1 MIISETLIAEVKA
14 WIADDPDESTAELTS
29 QTLEKAISGD
39 LQAISNLET
48 WFGPFI
54 QFGTAGL
61 RGPIAPGPASM
72 NRAVVCR
79 AASGFMTY
87 LKQNGAKKIVVGFD
101 ARHKSLDFAL
111 DTVAIASGAGLEVI
125 LLPRAL
131 PTPILAFA
139 VNYFKAD
146 GAVMVTAS
154 HNPAADNGYKVF
166 LGNGCQI
173 VPPTDTEI
181 SNLIAKVKTIASI
194 PLGDTW
200 YTCDDEVVDAYIETC
215 KAVVDKSVT
224 RDIKIASTSLHGV
237 GHETWVK
244 ACEKVGF
251 LDVNVVQSQAEPD
264 PDFPTVPFPNPE
276 ESGACDLLLDLA
288 KNINADIA
296 IAHDPDADR
305 CAAGILDGGKWRL
318 LTGDELGGALAWWE
332 FERAK
337 IFNLPKPE
345 GTLATSIVSASLL
358 EKIAKQNNVKYQATL
373 TGFKWIGRI
382 PDLIFGYEEAIGY
395 CVDSKNVK
403 DKDGIT
409 AGLRIAELAAYLKQ
423 NQKTFVQLLEK
434 IAEQFGLHFTTQL
447 SIRMNDM
454 SAIPAALENLK
465 TVKQIGEHEITEVID
480 MNSGLKGL
488 LPTSGMY
495 LSLKN
500 GRIIVRPSGTEPKLK
515 AYIELIKPT
524 SNYQA
529 DKLELE
535 KVANQLKQDIRTTL
549 GI

>member
-1 MIISETLIAEVKA
+1 MISEELIEKVKF
-14 WIADDPDESTAELTS
+14 WIAGDPDESTAELAQS
-29 QTLEKAISGD
+29 TLEKAILENDSKA
-39 LQAISNLET
+39 LQDLET

-72 NRAVVCR
+72 NRAVVSC
-79 AASGFMTY
+79 AAAGFMQY
-87 LKQNGAKKIVVGFD
+87 LKQQDAKRIVVGFD

-111 DTVAIASGAGLEVI
+111 DTVAIASGAGLEAI

-139 VNYFKAD
+139 VNYFQAD

-173 VPPTDTEI
+173 IPPIDTEI
-181 SNLIAKVKTIASI
+181 SNLIAKVENVRGIA
-194 PLGDTW
+194 LGDDW
-200 YTCDDEVVDAYIETC
+200 YTCDDEVVDAYLATC
-215 KAVVDKSVT
+215 EAIVDKSVT
-224 RDIKIASTSLHGV
+224 RDITIASTSLHGV
-237 GHETWVK
+237 GHETWIA

-251 LDVNVVQSQAEPD
+251 KNVHVVKEQSEPD

-276 ESGACDLLLDLA
+276 EAGACDQLLKLA
-288 KNINADIA
+288 GQTNADIA

-305 CAAGILDGGKWRL
+305 CAAAIVENNKWRL
-318 LTGDELGGALAWWE
+318 LSGDELGGALAWWE
-332 FERAK
+332 FERAQL
-337 IFNLPKPE
+337 FNRQKPE

-358 EKIAKQNNVKYQATL
+358 EKIAKKNNAKYQATL

-409 AGLRIAELAAYLKQ
+409 AGLRIAELTAYLKQ
-423 NQKTFVQLLEK
+423 NQKSFAELLQDISIEY
-434 IAEQFGLHFTTQL
+434 GLHYTTQL

-454 SAIPAALENLK
+454 SAIPQSLENLK
-465 TVKQIGEHEITEVID
+465 SIDHVGELKVVEVVD
-480 MNSGLKGL
+480 MQSGLNGL
-488 LPTSGMY
+488 LPTSGIF
-495 LSLKN
+495 LQLES
-500 GRIIVRPSGTEPKLK
+500 GRVIVRPSGTEPKLK
-515 AYIELIKPT
+515 AYIELISP
-524 SNYQA
+524 
-529 DKLELE
+529 
-535 KVANQLKQDIRTTL
+535 VANFEKDRNSLESQAEQLKVDLRKIL
-549 GI
+549 GV

>member
-1 MIISETLIAEVKA
+1 MTLTKEFVTQVEE
-14 WIADDPDESTAELTS
+14 WIADDPDEQTAELTR
-29 QTLEKAISGD
+29 QTLQAANAGNKDALNK
-39 LQAISNLET
+39 LQS

-54 QFGTAGL
+54 EFGTAGL
-61 RGPIAPGPASM
+61 RGPIAPGPSCM
-72 NRAVVCR
+72 NRAVVSR
-79 AASGFMTY
+79 AAAGFVSY
-87 LKQNGAKKIVVGFD
+87 LKKQNAKRIVVGFD
-101 ARHKSLDFAL
+101 ARHKSLDFAI
-111 DTVAIASGAGLEVI
+111 DTVNIASGAGLEAI

-173 VPPTDTEI
+173 VPPTDAEI
-181 SNLIAKVKTIASI
+181 SAEIAKVKKVRDI
-194 PLGDTW
+194 PVGDSW
-200 YTCDDEVVDAYIETC
+200 YTSDEALIDAYLDSCANI
-215 KAVVDKSVT
+215 VT
-224 RDIKIASTSLHGV
+224 PKVSRNLTIASTSLHGV
-237 GHETWVK
+237 GHETWIQ
-244 ACEKVGF
+244 ACELVGF
-251 LDVNVVQSQAEPD
+251 KNIHVVESQKNPD

-276 ESGACDLLLDLA
+276 EVGACDLLLKLA

-332 FERAK
+332 FERTK
-337 IFNLPKPE
+337 ILNLPKPE

-423 NQKTFVQLLEK
+423 NQTTFAELLEK
-434 IAEQFGLHFTTQL
+434 IAKEYGLHFTTQL

-465 TVKQIGEHEITEVID
+465 TATQIGERKIAEIID
-480 MNSGLKGL
+480 MKSGLKGL
-488 LPTSGMY
+488 LPTSGIY
-495 LSLKN
+495 LQLES

-515 AYIELIKPT
+515 AYIELIGEVT
-524 SNYQA
+524 DYQK
-529 DKLELE
+529 DKAQLSTAAEALKTELR
-535 KVANQLKQDIRTTL
+535 KLL
-549 GI
+549 GV

>member
-1 MIISETLIAEVKA
+1 MISKDLIEEVNA
-14 WIADDPDESTAELTS
+14 WIADDPDETTAELTS
-29 QTLEKAISGD
+29 KFLDAAIEGD
-39 LQAISNLET
+39 TTATKTLET

-61 RGPIAPGPASM
+61 RGPIAPGPANM
-72 NRAVVCR
+72 NRAVVSR

-111 DTVAIASGAGLEVI
+111 DTVAIASGAGLEAI

-181 SNLIAKVKTIASI
+181 SNLIAKVESVASI
-194 PLGDTW
+194 SLGDDW
-200 YTCDDEVVDAYIETC
+200 YTCDDEVVDAYLETC
-215 KAVVDKSVT
+215 NAVVDESVT
-224 RDIKIASTSLHGV
+224 REIKIASTSLHGV
-237 GHETWVK
+237 GHETWMN
-244 ACEKVGF
+244 ACNKVGF
-251 LDVNVVQSQAEPD
+251 KKVVVVESQKLPD
-264 PDFPTVPFPNPE
+264 PDFPTVAFPNPE
-276 ESGACDLLLDLA
+276 EAGACDLLLELA
-288 KNINADIA
+288 AKENADIA

-318 LTGDELGGALAWWE
+318 LSGDELGGALAWWE
-332 FERAK
+332 FERARLLH
-337 IFNLPKPE
+337 LPKPE

-358 EKIAKQNNVKYQATL
+358 EKIAKQNHVKFQATL

-409 AGLRIAELAAYLKQ
+409 AGLRIAELTAYLKQ
-423 NQKTFVQLLEK
+423 NQKSFAQLL
-434 IAEQFGLHFTTQL
+434 AEISEQYGLHFTTQL
-447 SIRMNDM
+447 SIRMDDM
-454 SAIPAALENLK
+454 SAIPAALEKLK
-465 TVKQIGEHEITEVID
+465 SVKQIGEHEITQVID
-480 MNSGLKGL
+480 MNSGLNGL
-488 LPTSGMY
+488 LPTSGMF
-495 LSLKN
+495 LRLKN

-515 AYIELIKPT
+515 AYIELIKST
-524 SNYQA
+524 SNYEA

-535 KVANQLKQDIRTTL
+535 KIADQLKKDIRITL
-549 GI
+549 GV

>member
-1 MIISETLIAEVKA
+1 MMISEELIQQVRS
-14 WIADDPDESTAELTS
+14 WVADDPDETTAELATN
-29 QTLEKAISGD
+29 TLEKAIAGD
-39 LQAISNLET
+39 EVAIQKLET

-72 NRAVVCR
+72 NRAVVSR
-79 AASGFMTY
+79 ATAGFMRY
-87 LKQNGAKKIVVGFD
+87 LKQSNAKKIVVGFD

-111 DTVAIASGAGLEVI
+111 DTVAIASGAGLEAI

-131 PTPILAFA
+131 PTPVLAFA

-173 VPPTDTEI
+173 IAPTDTEI
-181 SNLIAKVKTIASI
+181 SNLIAKVENVSGI

-200 YTCDDEVVDAYIETC
+200 YTCDDEVIDAYLKTC
-215 KAVVDKSVT
+215 ESVVNDSVT
-224 RDIKIASTSLHGV
+224 KEIKIASTSLHGV
-237 GHETWVK
+237 GHETWLA
-244 ACEKVGF
+244 ACNQVGF
-251 LDVNVVQSQAEPD
+251 KDVHVVQAQAEPN

-276 ESGACDLLLDLA
+276 ESGACNLLLDLA
-288 KNINADIA
+288 KYINADIA

-305 CAAGILDGGKWRL
+305 CAAGILENGAWRL

-337 IFNLPKPE
+337 VFNLSKPE

-358 EKIAKQNNVKYQATL
+358 EKIAMKNQVKYQATL

-409 AGLRIAELAAYLKQ
+409 AGLRIAELVAYLKQ
-423 NQKTFVQLLEK
+423 NKRTFANLLQE
-434 IAEQFGLHFTTQL
+434 IAIEYGLHFTTQL
-447 SIRMNDM
+447 SIRMTDM
-454 SAIPAALENLK
+454 SAIPAALEKLK
-465 TVKQIGEHEITEVID
+465 YIKQIAEHQIIEVID
-480 MNSGLKGL
+480 MQSGLHGL
-488 LPTSGMY
+488 LPTSGIY
-495 LSLKN
+495 LKLAN
-500 GRIIVRPSGTEPKLK
+500 GKIIVRPSGTEPKLK
-515 AYIELIKPT
+515 AYIELIAPV
-524 SNYQA
+524 SDYSQDRLNLEIA
-529 DKLELE
+529 ASKLKL
-535 KVANQLKQDIRTTL
+535 DIREAL
-549 GI
+549 GV

>member
-1 MIISETLIAEVKA
+1 MISEELIEKVKF
-14 WIADDPDESTAELTS
+14 WIAGDPDESTAELAQS
-29 QTLEKAISGD
+29 TLEKAILKNDSKA
-39 LQAISNLET
+39 LQDLET

-72 NRAVVCR
+72 NRAVVSR
-79 AASGFMTY
+79 AAAGFMQY
-87 LKQNGAKKIVVGFD
+87 LKQQDAKRIVVGFD

-111 DTVAIASGAGLEVI
+111 DTVAIASGAGLEAI

-139 VNYFKAD
+139 VNYFQAD

-173 VPPTDTEI
+173 IPPTDTEI
-181 SNLIAKVKTIASI
+181 SNLIAKVENVRGIA
-194 PLGDTW
+194 LGDDW
-200 YTCDDEVVDAYIETC
+200 YTCDDEVVDAYLATC
-215 KAVVDKSVT
+215 EAIVDKSVT
-224 RDIKIASTSLHGV
+224 RDITIASTSLHGV
-237 GHETWVK
+237 GHETWIA

-251 LDVNVVQSQAEPD
+251 KNVHVVKEQSEPD

-276 ESGACDLLLDLA
+276 EAGACDLLLELA
-288 KNINADIA
+288 EKTNADIA

-305 CAAGILDGGKWRL
+305 CAAAIVENNKWRL
-318 LTGDELGGALAWWE
+318 LSGDELGGALAWWE
-332 FERAK
+332 FERAHL
-337 IFNLPKPE
+337 FNLSKPE

-358 EKIAKQNNVKYQATL
+358 EKIAKKNNVKYQATL

-409 AGLRIAELAAYLKQ
+409 AGLRIAELTAYLKQ
-423 NQKTFVQLLEK
+423 NQKTFAELLQDISIEY
-434 IAEQFGLHFTTQL
+434 GLHYTTQL

-454 SAIPAALENLK
+454 SAIPQSLENLK
-465 TVKQIGEHEITEVID
+465 NIDHVGELKVVEIVD
-480 MNSGLKGL
+480 MQSGLNGL
-488 LPTSGMY
+488 LPTSGIF
-495 LSLKN
+495 LQLES
-500 GRIIVRPSGTEPKLK
+500 GRVIVRPSGTEPKLK
-515 AYIELIKPT
+515 AYIELISP
-524 SNYQA
+524 
-529 DKLELE
+529 
-535 KVANQLKQDIRTTL
+535 VANFEKDRNNLESQAEQLKVDLRKIL
-549 GI
+549 GV